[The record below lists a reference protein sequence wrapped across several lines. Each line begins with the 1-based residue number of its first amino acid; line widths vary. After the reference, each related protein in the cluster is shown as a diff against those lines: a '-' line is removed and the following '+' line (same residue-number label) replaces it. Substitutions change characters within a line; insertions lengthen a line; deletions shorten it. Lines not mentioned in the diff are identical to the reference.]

1 MTHIVR
7 AIILGLALTAL
18 SACGKKGDIKP
29 PAKSEFSAVTFSF
42 SPV

>member
-1 MTHIVR
+1 MTYFVR

-29 PAKSEFSAVTFSF
+29 PSSSQLSAVSFQF